1 MIFGNGIGIS
11 KNCSFF
17 AEGGRI
23 IIDDNSAFNEGCH
36 INASNG
42 GVIKIGKKCPI
53 GPNVVMRT
61 SSHNFNNKNL
71 YIQDQGHT
79 FGDITISDNCWIA
92 ANVTILGGVEIGK
105 GSVIGAGAVVTKN
118 IPEYSIAVGVPA
130 KVIKTIL

>member
-1 MIFGNGIGIS
+1 
-11 KNCSFF
+11 
-17 AEGGRI
+17 
-23 IIDDNSAFNEGCH
+23 
-36 INASNG
+36 
-42 GVIKIGKKCPI
+42 
-53 GPNVVMRT
+53 MRT

-79 FGDITISDNCWIA
+79 SSDITISDNCWIA

-118 IPEYSIAVGVPA
+118 IPEYSIAAGAPA